1 MRACGPLDQR
11 RERNS
16 STMLPSCVATWATQ
30 AKAWTPVIL
39 RNRRGPGGG
48 QDPEE
53 HLRPLPLT
61 SSSPLGGCQET
72 VSHYLPGSDED
83 EAFWPTAL
91 RGTQPESRLT
101 LQPRGILQFTLQSLG
116 PFCFRVT
123 LSQWVGTKTTASWHL
138 RLRFLLLLRKLYI
151 VCI

>member
-11 RERNS
+11 REHNS
-16 STMLPSCVATWATQ
+16 SAMLPSCVATWATQ

-91 RGTQPESRLT
+91 RGTQPESRLDSSAT
-101 LQPRGILQFTLQSLG
+101 GYPTIHTAITWPL
-116 PFCFRVT
+116 PFQGHTF
-123 LSQWVGTKTTASWHL
+123 SVGGDKDHASWHL
-138 RLRFLLLLRKLYI
+138 RLRFLLFLCKLYI